1 MDIQPQG
8 CCYICMAKHFADAFF
23 YINANFNTPRC
34 VAVPER
40 VIAAL
45 FQTTAAQN
53 GFKIILI
60 VSRFHWFVRAA
71 GQQIGVLRQTGN
83 GFFQEDYH
91 IFRQRNNAYRRFA
104 FRCLHDQARVSTLPD
119 TLCRTFDPNR
129 AVLEVNVRNAERTDL
144 AKPQSSVCRKKNP
157 CVLVIG

>member
-8 CCYICMAKHFADAFF
+8 CCYICMAKHFADAF
-23 YINANFNTPRC
+23 YINATFNTPRC

-83 GFFQEDYH
+83 GFFRKIIISSGSGTMRTEDSLFGVCT
-91 IFRQRNNAYRRFA
+91 IRRVFP
-104 FRCLHDQARVSTLPD
+104 FCRIRCAARSI
-119 TLCRTFDPNR
+119 RTVPFWKSMSETRSAQTSPSR
-129 AVLEVNVRNAERTDL
+129 SPPFAERRIPAFL
-144 AKPQSSVCRKKNP
+144 
-157 CVLVIG
+157 

>member
-8 CCYICMAKHFADAFF
+8 CCYICMAKHFADAFLYQCHF
-23 YINANFNTPRC
+23 QYTSLRSCAGACDSSAFSNHSGAERIQNNTDSF
-34 VAVPER
+34 AVPLVCPSGR
-40 VIAAL
+40 SADRRSPADRKRL
-45 FQTTAAQN
+45 
-53 GFKIILI
+53 
-60 VSRFHWFVRAA
+60 
-71 GQQIGVLRQTGN
+71 
-83 GFFQEDYH
+83 FQEDYH

-104 FRCLHDQARVSTLPD
+104 FRCLHDQARVSILPD